1 MYDRQSILLSTEF
14 KLPTFSPNHI
24 LLSFLPDPK
33 LGAESNL
40 PSPGRGSSL
49 EAKLTVGEG
58 AGHGCWKRIEGE
70 RCRAEENR
78 NQEEVLRKSS
88 APSQG
93 YRRAGLCDSSMTSA
107 DHHTAAYSG

>member
-1 MYDRQSILLSTEF
+1 MNDQQSILLSTEF

-24 LLSFLPDPK
+24 LLSFLPDPR

-78 NQEEVLRKSS
+78 NQEEVLRESS
-88 APSQG
+88 APSHV
-93 YRRAGLCDSSMTSA
+93 YDMKAFVTRR
-107 DHHTAAYSG
+107 